1 MKRSIL
7 IPAVLIIYLIVMAV
21 IGWPNYAAEGNYWE
35 YAGLLIATLI
45 VIVLLYFVLRRR
57 DRMRQ
62 ELRKQKEA
70 SMRRIF
76 RDDNIR

>member
-7 IPAVLIIYLIVMAV
+7 IPGVLIIYLIVMAV
-21 IGWPNYAAEGNYWE
+21 IGWSHYSAEGRYWE
-35 YAGLLIATLI
+35 YAGLIGATLV
-45 VIVLLYFVLRRR
+45 VIILLYFVLRRR